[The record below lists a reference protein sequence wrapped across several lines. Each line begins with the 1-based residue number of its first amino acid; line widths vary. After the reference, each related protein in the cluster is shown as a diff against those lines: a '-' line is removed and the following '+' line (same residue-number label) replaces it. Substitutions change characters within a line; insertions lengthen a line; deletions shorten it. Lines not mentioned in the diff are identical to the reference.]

1 MLNPVSIIT
10 TNVIL
15 AVDTN
20 KKNIH
25 LVQNHRFSYN
35 EAMSVESTTQ
45 ALCNLALKFGEGE
58 SHETMVK
65 NI

>member
-1 MLNPVSIIT
+1 MLFLQLT
-10 TNVIL
+10 Q
-15 AVDTN
+15 
-20 KKNIH
+20 KH

-65 NI
+65 NILCLS